1 MKPFV
6 YAAIFEPGDRKR
18 AVVVSFPDVPEAITQ
33 GRDMADAHEQ
43 AAEALGLALLTYPER
58 GLPLPKPKAKAKGK
72 QYRMVA
78 VPAEDAAKLALID
91 AFARARITRTEFAKR
106 IDRDEREARRLLD
119 PKHPSKLSSLSAALA
134 VFGKRLV
141 VGVEEI
147 DAAA

>member
-6 YAAIFEPGDRKR
+6 YAALFEPGDRR
-18 AVVVSFPDVPEAITQ
+18 GTIVVSFPDVPEAITQ
-33 GRDMADAHEQ
+33 GKNVADAHEQ

-58 GLPLPKPKAKAKGK
+58 GLPLPKPKTKGK
-72 QYRMVA
+72 QFRMVA
-78 VPAEDAAKLALID
+78 VPPSDAAKLALID
-91 AFARARITRTEFAKR
+91 AFARAKITRTEFAKR
-106 IDRDEREARRLLD
+106 IGRDEREARRLLD
-119 PKHPSKLSSLSAALA
+119 PKHPSKLSSLSTALA